1 MDWRSLRAT
10 GPNPARPRR
19 AYRPV
24 GEPLEDR
31 AVPAVLPTGFTE
43 SAVASGLTNP
53 TAMEFSPEGRLFVA
67 EQAGTLEVHQD
78 GTRLQPDFFRDTP
91 LSVNASGERGLLGL
105 AFDPDYAANHFVYA
119 YYTATSPTIHNRLSR
134 FTANAAG
141 DLALAGSERVLLD
154 LEPLNAPNHN
164 GGAIHF
170 GPDDKLYIGVGENAN
185 GANAQSLDNLLG
197 KILRLNA
204 DGTIPTDNPFYDRA
218 TGANRAIWAL
228 GLRNPFTFTFQP
240 GTGRMFINDVGERT
254 WEEINVGARGANY
267 GWPATEGATSNPSFV
282 TPLYAYDSSQ
292 GRAIAGGAF
301 YNPATVQFPSSYEG
315 DYFFADFLSGWIRRI
330 DPETKTVESFATEAG
345 NPVDLRV
352 GDDGS
357 LYYLARRTGR
367 VFRVQYTASPGPGQ
381 GQGQGQGPS
390 IVQQPESRTVP
401 AGSLVT
407 FSVLVSGS
415 EPLSYRW
422 QRDGVN
428 IAGATGMSYT
438 ISASNADNGAQF
450 RAMVSNA
457 FESVSSAAASLS
469 VTGGGP
475 AIPPA
480 PPEPSPGGPIVVPSP
495 PPPVPDPPVVSV
507 PDQPRPN
514 QRRYLARLR
523 RIARRQA
530 FLLRQLEA
538 RRRLDLRGLSIP
550 GTARAPRL
558 G

>member
-1 MDWRSLRAT
+1 
-10 GPNPARPRR
+10 
-19 AYRPV
+19 
-24 GEPLEDR
+24 
-31 AVPAVLPTGFTE
+31 VPAVLPTGFTE

-119 YYTATSPTIHNRLSR
+119 YYTATSPTTHNRLSR
-134 FTANAAG
+134 FTANAGG

-154 LEPLNAPNHN
+154 LNPLNATNHN

-170 GPDDKLYIGVGENAN
+170 GPDGKLYIGVGENAV

-218 TGANRAIWAL
+218 TGENRAIWAL

-282 TPLYAYDSSQ
+282 TPLYSYDRSQ

-301 YNPATVQFPSSYEG
+301 YNPATVQFPTSYEG
-315 DYFFADFLSGWIRRI
+315 DYFFADFVNGWIRRF
-330 DPETKTVESFATEAG
+330 DPETGTVASFATEAS

-352 GDDGS
+352 GADGS
-357 LYYLARRTGR
+357 LYYLSRGSGG
-367 VFRVQYTASPGPGQ
+367 VFRVQYTASPVQGPGQ
-381 GQGQGQGPS
+381 GQGHGPS
-390 IVQQPESRTVP
+390 IVQQPESRSVP
-401 AGSLVT
+401 AGSSVT
-407 FSVLVSGS
+407 FGVLASGS
-415 EPLSYRW
+415 APRSYRW

-428 IAGATGMSYT
+428 IAGATEESYT
-438 ISASNADNGAQF
+438 ISARAADNGALF
-450 RAMVSNA
+450 RVVVTNA
-457 FESVSSAAASLS
+457 IGSITSAAAALT
-469 VTGGGP
+469 VTAAP
-475 AIPPA
+475 TEVPPA
-480 PPEPSPGGPIVVPSP
+480 TPEPGPGGPIVVPSP
-495 PPPVPDPPVVSV
+495 PAADPPVATV
-507 PDQPRPN
+507 PDQPRN
-514 QRRYLARLR
+514 LARLR
-523 RIARRQA
+523 RLARRQA
-530 FLLRQLEA
+530 LLLRQLEA
-538 RRRLDLRGLSIP
+538 RRRRGLRRLSVP
-550 GTARAPRL
+550 GADRPPRL